1 MSNVSCYKTYSRRIG
16 ERGSA
21 TSSAGPPGSL
31 SPAKTAAGIADGAAK
46 TRGQAVM
53 AAAKSFFVGHG

>member
-1 MSNVSCYKTYSRRIG
+1 MSGVDYEQRR
-16 ERGSA
+16 S
-21 TSSAGPPGSL
+21 PGSL